1 MLVIICPNCG
11 PRNSD
16 EFVYQ
21 GEVRPRPA
29 VDDTDPAEWR
39 RYLYM
44 KSNLADWVAERWF
57 HVSGCRRYLMLERHT
72 VTNEI
77 RDVEL
82 VGGEQ
87 A

>member
-1 MLVIICPNCG
+1 MLLIICPNCG

-16 EFVYQ
+16 EFTFQ
-21 GEVRPRPA
+21 GELRSRPH
-29 VDDTDPAEWR
+29 VEETDPAEWR

-44 KSNLADWVAERWF
+44 RANVSGWVSERWF

-72 VTNEI
+72 ETNEI

>member
-16 EFVYQ
+16 EFTYQ
-21 GEVRPRPA
+21 GEVRSRPD
-29 VDDTDPAEWR
+29 VNDTNPGEWR

-44 KSNLADWVAERWF
+44 RANKADWVSERWF

-77 RDVEL
+77 RDVEP
-82 VGGEQ
+82 VGSEQ
-87 A
+87 G

>member
-1 MLVIICPNCG
+1 MLVILCPNCG

-16 EFVYQ
+16 EFAFQ
-21 GEVRPRPA
+21 GEVRPRPD
-29 VDDTDPAEWR
+29 VNETDPVGWR

-44 KSNLADWVAERWF
+44 RSNASDWVSERWF

-72 VTNEI
+72 ATNEI
-77 RDVEL
+77 RDVES

>member
-1 MLVIICPNCG
+1 MLVIICPHCG

-16 EFVYQ
+16 EFTYQ
-21 GEVRPRPA
+21 GELKRRPQVA
-29 VDDTDPAEWR
+29 VTAPGEWR

-44 KSNLADWVAERWF
+44 RDNLAGWVSERWF
-57 HVSGCRRYLMLERHT
+57 HGSGCRRYLMLERHT

>member
-1 MLVIICPNCG
+1 VNA
-11 PRNSD
+11 SS
-16 EFVYQ
+16 
-21 GEVRPRPA
+21 
-29 VDDTDPAEWR
+29 PAEWR

-44 KSNLADWVAERWF
+44 ESNLADWVSERWF

-72 VTNEI
+72 VSNEI

-82 VGGEQ
+82 IGGEQ

>member
-1 MLVIICPNCG
+1 MLVILCPNCG

-21 GEVRPRPA
+21 GELRARPD
-29 VDDTDPAEWR
+29 VGGTDRSEWR

-44 KSNLADWVAERWF
+44 RSNKAGWVSERWF
-57 HVSGCRRYLMLERHT
+57 HLSGCRRFLMLERHT
-72 VTNEI
+72 ESNEI
-77 RDVEL
+77 RDVEA

-87 A
+87 T

>member
-16 EFVYQ
+16 EFVFQ
-21 GEVRPRPA
+21 GEVWPRPA
-29 VDDTDPAEWR
+29 VNHTDPAEWR

-44 KSNLADWVAERWF
+44 KSNLADWVSERWF

-77 RDVEL
+77 RDIEL

>member
-1 MLVIICPNCG
+1 MLVIICPYCG

-16 EFVYQ
+16 EFTYQ
-21 GEVRPRPA
+21 GEVPPRPDVNGA
-29 VDDTDPAEWR
+29 DPAEWR

-44 KSNLADWVAERWF
+44 KSNLAGWVSERWF
-57 HVSGCRRYLMLERHT
+57 HVSGCRRFLMIERNT

-77 RDVEL
+77 RDVEV
-82 VGGEQ
+82 VGEEL

>member
-16 EFVYQ
+16 EFNYQ
-21 GEVRPRPA
+21 GVVKVRPDPNN
-29 VDDTDPAEWR
+29 TDPGEWR

-44 KSNLADWVAERWF
+44 RSNPSDWVSERWF

-72 VTNEI
+72 ESNEI
-77 RDVEL
+77 RDVAL
-82 VGGEQ
+82 LGEQ
-87 A
+87 Q